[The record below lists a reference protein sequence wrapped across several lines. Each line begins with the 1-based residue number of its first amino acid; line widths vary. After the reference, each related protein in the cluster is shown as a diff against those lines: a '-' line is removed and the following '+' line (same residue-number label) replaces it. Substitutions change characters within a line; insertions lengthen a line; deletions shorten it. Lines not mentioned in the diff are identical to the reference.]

1 MGGPRAGPPFGTR
14 PLAGFVGPLAT
25 VDLAAPHVGHRL
37 TAGIDVAL
45 DENLIAR
52 GYAEIVALSLP
63 RSTPGGL
70 KDILEPP
77 EGADAQTRLLA
88 YPGRR
93 AW

>member
-1 MGGPRAGPPFGTR
+1 MQGIGEAIGGCS
-14 PLAGFVGPLAT
+14 T
-25 VDLAAPHVGHRL
+25 VTAQQRQRIVAVFIAAESH
-37 TAGIDVAL
+37 L